1 MSISCGFIIL
11 KAHYRVGMLIKNMI
25 GEDIIIKQRPIVKR
39 LTGYRPLHLRLPWGN
54 HCLLHRIHPEYLP
67 L

>member
-25 GEDIIIKQRPIVKR
+25 GEDIKYGAHKKIRPE
-39 LTGYRPLHLRLPWGN
+39 
-54 HCLLHRIHPEYLP
+54 HPVMEIRNEKG
-67 L
+67 

>member
-25 GEDIIIKQRPIVKR
+25 GEDITYKSYSLCSLLIIIYKINILFLMYNV
-39 LTGYRPLHLRLPWGN
+39 
-54 HCLLHRIHPEYLP
+54 
-67 L
+67 

>member
-25 GEDIIIKQRPIVKR
+25 GEDI
-39 LTGYRPLHLRLPWGN
+39 TNG
-54 HCLLHRIHPEYLP
+54 
-67 L
+67 